1 MGDDVKAPTLSR
13 AGLYKDVMN
22 LINDTASLDRFCAAQ
37 KSAEFVAVDTEFLR
51 DQTYWPKLCLV
62 QIAGPDEFAAI
73 DPLAPGID
81 LTSLYALMQDPAVL
95 KVFHAGR
102 QDLEIFFHATGS
114 VPHPIF
120 DTQVAAMVC
129 GFGESASYES
139 LVAKLAGAP
148 LDKAS
153 RFTDWSHRPLTDRQ
167 LAYALDDVI
176 HLRTIYGKLRAE
188 LAKSGRSGWLD
199 SDMAI
204 LTDPATYRLDPV
216 DAWKRLKLRN
226 PKPRALAALKELA
239 AWRET
244 EAQRR
249 DLPRGRVI
257 KDEPLIELAVHM
269 PRDAAQLGRTRGLP
283 GGFADGKWGATVLE
297 ALARVAALP
306 QDQLPQPE
314 AQPNSPGN
322 VGSTVELLKVLL
334 KLKAEQN
341 RVAPKLLATTDDL
354 EQIAAGNLRLSGW
367 RQDLFGADAEALLDG
382 KLTMGLE
389 RGRVKLF
396 RAE

>member
-1 MGDDVKAPTLSR
+1 MAERRTITS
-13 AGLYKDVMN
+13 AMN
-22 LINDTASLDRFCAAQ
+22 LITETEALDRFCAAQ
-37 KSAEFVAVDTEFLR
+37 RSADFIAVDTEFLR

-62 QIAGPDEFAAI
+62 QIAGPDDVAAI

-81 LTSLYALMQDPAVL
+81 LSALYAMMQETALL

-102 QDLEIFFHATGS
+102 QDLEIFFHATGK
-114 VPHPIF
+114 VPTPIF

-153 RFTDWSHRPLTDRQ
+153 RFTDWSHRPLTERQ
-167 LAYALDDVI
+167 LVYALDDVI
-176 HLRTIYGKLRAE
+176 HLRTIYGKLRTE
-188 LAKSGRSGWLD
+188 LEKSGRAGWLD

-204 LTDPATYRLDPV
+204 LTDPATYRLEPA
-216 DAWKRLKLRN
+216 DAWRRLKMRN

-283 GGFADGKWGATVLE
+283 GGFADGKWGAAVLE
-297 ALARVAALP
+297 ALARAAAVP

-314 AQPNSPGN
+314 AQSNSPGN
-322 VGSTVELLKVLL
+322 VSSTVELLKVLL

-354 EQIAAGNLRLSGW
+354 EQIAAGNLHLSGW
-367 RQDLFGADAEALLDG
+367 RQDLFGADAEALRDG

-396 RAE
+396 RADEAPQS

>member
-1 MGDDVKAPTLSR
+1 MTL
-13 AGLYKDVMN
+13 
-22 LINDTASLDRFCAAQ
+22 ITDTESLERFCNAQ
-37 KSAEFVAVDTEFLR
+37 RTADFIAVDTEFLR

-62 QIAGPDEFAAI
+62 QLAGPDEYAAI
-73 DPLAPGID
+73 DPLAEGID
-81 LTSLYALMQDPAVL
+81 LAPLYTLMAEPGLL

-102 QDLEIFFHATGS
+102 QDLEIFFHATGQ

-129 GFGESASYES
+129 GFGESVSYES
-139 LVAKLAGAP
+139 LVAKLAGAA

-153 RFTDWSHRPLTDRQ
+153 RFTDWSHRPLTERQ

-176 HLRTIYGKLRAE
+176 HLRTVYDKLKAE
-188 LAKSGRSGWLD
+188 LAKSGRGDWLEA
-199 SDMAI
+199 DMAI

-216 DAWKRLKLRN
+216 DAWRRLKLRN

-239 AWRET
+239 AWRES

-283 GGFADGKWGATVLE
+283 GGFADGKWGAAVLD
-297 ALARVAALP
+297 AIGRAAAIP
-306 QDQLPQPE
+306 QDQLPKPQAAP
-314 AQPNSPGN
+314 QSPGN

-341 RVAPKLLATTDDL
+341 RVAPRLLATTDDL

-367 RQDLFGADAEALLDG
+367 RQELFGADAEALRDG
-382 KLTMGLE
+382 KLTLGLE

-396 RAE
+396 RREEVSRKAS